1 MATGTIKKVE
11 SEQILVE
18 TVTKTCNWSTGTNG
32 QIFGTYTKAGYTLIT
47 VSPVAFARASTT
59 SFSFVV
65 NSNGGVYMTTTSG
78 YAESDA
84 TITLRLIWLKN

>member
-18 TVTKTCNWSTGTNG
+18 TVTKTFNWSGGTT
-32 QIFGTYTKAGYTLIT
+32 QQTFGTYTKAGYTLIA
-47 VSPVAFARASTT
+47 VSSVSFARSSTT
-59 SFSFVV
+59 SFSFVI
-65 NSNGGVYMTTTSG
+65 NSNGGVYMTTTSK
-78 YAESDA
+78 YAETDA

>member
-1 MATGTIKKVE
+1 MATGTIK
-11 SEQILVE
+11 SEQIVVE

-32 QIFGTYTKAGYTLIT
+32 QTFGTYTKAGYTLIA

-65 NSNGGVYMTTTSG
+65 NANGSIYMTTTSG
-78 YAESDA
+78 YAETGAS
-84 TITLRLIWLKN
+84 ITLRLIWMKN